1 MREETAGFLAIAR
14 EELEAAASLLPRHPS
29 QAAFF
34 VQQAAEKLLKA
45 VLTAE
50 NLNFPK
56 SHQLGALAALLP
68 GDHPW
73 RADLAALDRLTAYA
87 TALRYPLQNGR
98 QPPSPDPLE
107 LAGSVREV
115 AALLDEI
122 EPWCRAPQ
130 AR

>member
-1 MREETAGFLAIAR
+1 MEGFRVIAR
-14 EELEAAASLLPRHPS
+14 DELVATASLLPRQPR

-34 VQQAAEKLLKA
+34 LQQAAEKLLKA

-50 NLNFPK
+50 GLTFPR

-87 TALRYPLQNGR
+87 TVLRYPLPDGK
-98 QPPSPDPLE
+98 PPPPPDPYE
-107 LAGSVREV
+107 LARSVHEV
-115 AALLDEI
+115 GGLLDER
-122 EPWCRAPQ
+122 EPWCRLRTAQ
-130 AR
+130 

>member
-1 MREETAGFLAIAR
+1 MEGFLVIAR
-14 EELEAAASLLPRHPS
+14 DELGAAASLLPRQPR

-34 VQQAAEKLLKA
+34 LQQAAEKLLKA

-50 NLNFPK
+50 GLPFPR

-87 TALRYPLQNGR
+87 TVLRYPLPDGR
-98 QPPSPDPLE
+98 PPPPPDSSD
-107 LAGSVREV
+107 LAGLAREV
-115 AALLDEI
+115 AVLLGEL
-122 EPWCRAPQ
+122 EPWCRARL